1 MRKNLLY
8 LVALMCSFSL
18 SVMAQDSTSCSATE
32 VLLTMTDSY
41 GDGWDSG
48 TAVVSDAAG
57 NELFSGTV
65 DDNTATA
72 TLCLEDGVYA
82 IAVGGSSYLSEMSFT
97 IGDLSGGAGSYE
109 FLVGDS
115 LGCTNPEATNY
126 EPIANI
132 DDASCLLEGCTDS
145 TAYNFDA
152 DANVEDNSCEA
163 VVLGCTDAQNGATNY
178 NPAANT
184 DDESCTYPTC
194 EVGFSELV
202 VTTAGSGNEVGLLLL
217 TASNDTL
224 IDVEPGDLSS
234 YSTSDALEVCFV
246 EDASY
251 TIHMYDS
258 YGDGWQGG
266 TFSIVSCDGAFT
278 QITSGLLATDNAG
291 DSLLLD
297 FSPLSCDDL
306 VLGCMDSL
314 ADNYSADATHPSNL
328 DLCNIPGCTSSNT
341 LEYSEVATYQPDSL
355 ECTLIV
361 EGCTDSLALNYA
373 EAANVDDASCVFA
386 CSALESSVFISI
398 GSSSF
403 ASEMSWDIT
412 NDLTGEVEFSGL
424 GDDFDNEFPICL
436 EAGSYTF
443 NSIDSYGDG
452 WNGATYSVS
461 VLCDTEIILADNG
474 GAVPGG
480 DGESESFDLMS
491 CDSYVFG
498 CTDPLATNYDAAAN
512 MDANENCE
520 YELSLSCA
528 DALAL
533 SSGDV
538 YPGTIG
544 QQEWFSFVVDTLSI
558 VDVSV
563 SSTTSISATILSS
576 CGGDTVVSPLDAGT
590 YYVNVA
596 QGFGSGAEYDFSLTS
611 AALVAGCTDPL
622 AGNYNSDANL
632 EDNSCDYSCSGIE
645 VELSLNFGTW
655 ASEISWAF
663 VNAEGLPI
671 VQGGDYDNALDNNT
685 SPSFDLCLQAGS
697 EYTFIGYDS
706 YGDGWNS
713 GGNYSIISSTCIDSL
728 QLAGGGVEG
737 SSSSET
743 FTALA
748 CDDIVFGCTDVT
760 AFNYDASANT
770 DDASCEAVVLGCTDP
785 LAGNYDPSANTE
797 DGGCVANC
805 TDVSVSILPEPG
817 YYLSTSIGYN
827 LFSEEMSYFND
838 STLNIELIDSTT
850 TMLIDSVFD
859 DNIGLI
865 IDTTYVVSVTYD
877 TTLVVTPDS
886 AIVQNVLLSY
896 ASTPSSTLS
905 LVDTICLA
913 PGVYGFDALSLYS
926 WSTWG
931 SATYSINALCDTLS
945 GVLTNNGGETPN
957 SEDENDYF
965 SVGNCDEYI
974 IGCMDE
980 SAFNYD
986 DQADTQGECIPVI
999 TGCTNSN
1006 AVNYNEFANT
1016 DDGLCFSECLDV
1028 YVTIDAGTYASGAN
1042 SYTIT
1047 NAVGSDVS
1055 SWVGPGVSVSD
1066 VIEDTLCLGVGSY
1079 SFNSFQLYGNDWSD
1093 DTYSVS
1099 LLCPDSDSTSSM
1111 VVLADNAGEVPSDS
1125 TSESFSVIPC
1135 SDIDYGCMDEIAENY
1150 SEIADVDDGS
1160 CTYIYGCTDTTA
1172 SNYNAD
1178 ATVDDSSCEFACN
1191 GVQLVANVSG
1201 GSWASE
1207 MSWDLT
1213 SADGEELVSGTGSDY
1228 STAVPFCVEAGEYT
1242 FTADDSYGDGW
1253 NGATFS
1259 VSTIC
1264 DGILIPYF
1272 YNDSF
1277 TSGSQATETF
1287 SAIKC
1292 SNMALGCT
1300 EENSINF
1307 DASAEYN
1314 DGSCIAIVEG
1324 CTDASAANYDAEAN
1338 VEDGSCVSACTDI
1351 AVTVIGGGGTI
1362 DSWTEFSF
1370 YAEEMTYFDDSSY
1383 VVDAVDTSYVVS
1395 LDSSLVDSAWA
1406 YSNDTAMVVSYDTT
1420 LVVTLDSALVQ
1431 NVLLSASIDD
1441 MWGSDDND
1449 DVYSDTICIPEG
1461 SYVFD
1466 PSSTSSYTSSWY
1478 SDTFS
1483 VDAVC
1488 EDGSAILENNGGES
1502 PNPNGDNFSVDVV
1515 PCSAM
1520 TLGCSDSTAFNF
1532 DSAATHDDG
1541 SCVPTV
1547 LGCMDASAVNY
1558 NEDANVDDGLC
1569 ADECIDVSINLDG
1582 GAYGISTSNLWTLYN
1597 AADAVVASGSSD
1609 TYGVDNTSDIVC
1621 LPVGSYTFEANS
1633 SSTYSSTWGDDTYSV
1648 DLGCGSFDSAMVVS
1662 YDTALVV
1669 TIDSALVDS
1678 AWVFTSDSSEVV
1690 SVDTSLVVTDNTSVV
1705 VLASNGGE
1713 SPAVGN
1719 MESFTVISCDD
1730 VVFGCTDSI
1739 AENFNADAT
1748 VNDGSCE
1755 FIFGCQIDYALNY
1768 DSTATVSND
1777 TCYFDASLIAPAPGV
1792 TLDLVQDDSL
1802 SLSWDIALDLVGDT
1816 VEDYYVYFSSNPNDL
1831 GSSDFESDFDSYT
1844 GSVVYY
1850 LGSSDTTSLVVQY
1863 ADMYNWFIE
1872 SGYQVNDLVEVHWWV
1887 SDVRSYSSTGY
1898 PDYNAQYTLNDQA
1911 FTSSHSI
1918 NLTFTGVLGCTDAT
1932 ALNFDAD
1939 ATVDDGSCV
1948 LPCTDDESSVNV
1960 SVEGGFYPGEMTW
1973 NLTSDASGEAVLEGA
1988 GSDFAT
1994 ENPLCLDAGSYT
2006 FNSIDSYGDG
2016 WNGATYSVSLSCGDN
2031 EFVIANNGGLVPDGD
2046 GVSEMFDI
2054 ASCDSYVLGCTDSA
2068 YVEFNPL
2075 ANIYDGS
2082 CSELACTGDVVT
2094 LTLYDSYGDGG
2105 GELTVGDVVL
2115 TNPGSEASVLLCV
2128 DLTACTEVTYA
2139 STDTWSSENSWE
2151 VTNVNGAVLASN
2163 GPASGSFG
2171 TCAVLGCTDATAD
2184 NYNADADED
2193 DGSCIFYGCNN
2204 PIADNYDSN
2213 ATDDDG
2219 SCILPCEEGLSQVDL
2234 LVTTDAYSSQIDY
2247 TISSTDGQSYAV
2259 DLTNNNNTTVVER
2272 YCFEN
2277 GSDVS
2282 FQLNESAYGIIL
2294 GGYQIYVCEELEFV
2308 NFDINEA
2315 GSYTEEFMVACGD
2328 ITGCMDSSAVNFNA
2342 LATIS
2347 DAASCEFPF
2356 VCDGETVEVSIS
2368 TGSFASEM
2376 DWTITDVDGNVVAS
2390 NDDDYSDDSDY
2401 ATNVCLE
2408 AEAEF
2413 DFNAIDS
2420 YGDGWNG
2427 GAFVL
2432 NGSCGEL
2439 ASGTAA
2445 AAGVTTGSTEAFAFS
2460 TCAPTNEVTCQTID
2474 LPQGW
2479 SMFST
2484 SMMADDMDLAAA
2496 LTPIV
2501 DDVIIAKNNAGNAYL
2516 VEYAYNGVG
2525 DVLIGQGYQIKT
2537 SQATS
2542 FDMCGIHQLP
2552 EDNPIALGAGWNMV
2566 GYLRNVPADAA
2577 AVFADINAT
2586 NNLVIA
2592 KDYSGNAY
2600 LPQFSYNGIGDMHPG
2615 QGYQLK
2621 TVEADVLQYNASD
2634 VSYRASNV
2642 EVTNNTVSHFAKVAA
2657 TDNNMTVVFEDAAW
2671 DVLPTTGAEIAAF
2684 DKAGNLIGSA
2694 SYTSPLTVL
2703 TVWGDDATTEAKE
2716 GSVLTETVT
2725 FKVWSND
2732 LTSTFEVAK
2741 WTQGSANYDVNTIN
2755 VAGAIVTNVLTS
2767 AIAVERELVKVINV
2781 LGQEVDSNERSFRG
2795 EVLFN
2800 VYNDGTVEKVV
2811 K

>member
-65 DDNTATA
+65 DASTATD

-82 IAVGGSSYLSEMSFT
+82 VVVGGSSYLSEMSFT
-97 IGDLSGGAGSYE
+97 IGDLSGGAGSYA

-126 EPIANI
+126 EPIANV

-178 NPAANT
+178 DPAANT
-184 DDESCTYPTC
+184 DDGTCTYPTC
-194 EVGFSELV
+194 ESGFSDLV
-202 VTTAGSGNEVGLLLL
+202 VNTAGAGGEVGLLLL
-217 TASNDTL
+217 TANNDTL
-224 IDVEPGDLSS
+224 IDVTPGDLSS
-234 YSTSDALEVCFV
+234 YSTSAALEVCFV

-278 QITSGLLATDNAG
+278 QITNGLLATDNAG

-314 ADNYSADATHPSNL
+314 ADNYSAAATHPSNL

-341 LEYSEVATYQPDSL
+341 LEYSEVATYQPDDL

-361 EGCTDSLALNYA
+361 EGCTDSLALNYL
-373 EAANVDDASCVFA
+373 EAANVDDASCVLG
-386 CSALESSVFISI
+386 CSALESSVSISI
-398 GSSSF
+398 GSSSY

-443 NSIDSYGDG
+443 NSFDSYGDG

-474 GAVPGG
+474 GAVPAGA
-480 DGESESFDLMS
+480 GESESFDLMS

-528 DALAL
+528 DAIAL

-544 QQEWFSFVVDTLSI
+544 QQEWFSFVIDTLSV
-558 VDVSV
+558 VDLSLS
-563 SSTTSISATILSS
+563 SSTGMSATIVDS
-576 CGGDTVVSPLDAGT
+576 CDGDTVASPLDAGT

-596 QGFGSGAEYDFSLTS
+596 QGFGSGAEYDFALTS
-611 AALVAGCTDPL
+611 ATLVAGCTDPL
-622 AGNYNSDANL
+622 AGNYNAAANVA
-632 EDNSCDYSCSGIE
+632 DSCDYSCSGIE
-645 VELSLNFGTW
+645 VELSLYFGTY
-655 ASEISWAF
+655 ATEISWAF
-663 VNAEGLPI
+663 VTSDGQPL
-671 VQGGDYDNALDNNT
+671 VQGGDYGSDQNYT
-685 SPSFDLCLQAGS
+685 SRSFDLCLQPGS

-706 YGDGWNS
+706 YGDGWNT
-713 GGNYSIISSTCIDSL
+713 GGNYSILSSTCIDSL
-728 QLAGGGVEG
+728 QLAGGGVAG
-737 SSSSET
+737 ASASET

-748 CDDIVFGCTDVT
+748 CDDIVLGCTDET

-785 LAGNYDPSANTE
+785 LAGNYDPSANTD

-805 TDVSVSILPEPG
+805 TDVSVSILPNPG

-865 IDTTYVVSVTYD
+865 IDTTYEVSVSYD
-877 TTLVVTPDS
+877 TTLVVTADS
-886 AIVQNVLLSY
+886 AIVQNILLSY

-905 LVDTICLA
+905 LVDTVCLA
-913 PGVYGFDALSLYS
+913 PGEYGFDATALYS
-926 WSTWG
+926 WATWS
-931 SATYSINALCDTLS
+931 SATYSINALCDSLS
-945 GVLTNNGGETPN
+945 GVLTNNGGESPDPD
-957 SEDENDYF
+957 DENDYF
-965 SVGNCDEYI
+965 SVGDCDEYI

-999 TGCTNSN
+999 TGCTNPN
-1006 AVNYNEFANT
+1006 AINYNELANT
-1016 DDGLCFSECLDV
+1016 DDGLCFTECLDV

-1047 NAVGSDVS
+1047 NPVGSDVA
-1055 SWVGPGVSVSD
+1055 SWEGPGESVSD
-1066 VIEDTLCLGVGSY
+1066 VIVDTLCLGVGSY
-1079 SFNSFQLYGNDWSD
+1079 NFNSFQLYGGDWND
-1093 DTYSVS
+1093 DTYSVT

-1111 VVLADNAGEVPSDS
+1111 VVLVDNGGEVPSDS
-1125 TSESFSVIPC
+1125 TSESFSVVAC

-1160 CTYIYGCTDTTA
+1160 CTYIYGCQDSTA

-1178 ATVDDSSCEFACN
+1178 ATVDDSSCEYACN

-1201 GSWASE
+1201 GGYASE
-1207 MSWDLT
+1207 MSWSLV
-1213 SADGEELVSGTGSDY
+1213 SADGEELVSGSGTGY

-1264 DGILIPYF
+1264 DGLEIQYF
-1272 YNDSF
+1272 FNDSF

-1300 EENSINF
+1300 EENSLNF

-1324 CTDASAANYDAEAN
+1324 CTDASAANYDAAAN
-1338 VEDGSCVSACTDI
+1338 TENGSCVSACTDI
-1351 AVTVIGGGGTI
+1351 AVTVIGGGGSI

-1370 YAEEMTYFDDSSY
+1370 YAEEMTYFDDSTY
-1383 VVDAVDTSYVVS
+1383 VVEAGDTSYVVS

-1420 LVVTLDSALVQ
+1420 LVITLDSALVQ
-1431 NVLLSASIDD
+1431 NVLLSASVAD
-1441 MWGSDDND
+1441 MYGSDDND

-1461 SYVFD
+1461 SYVFN
-1466 PSSTSSYTSSWY
+1466 PSSTSSFTSSWY

-1502 PNPNGDNFSVDVV
+1502 PNPNGDNFVVDVV

-1532 DSAATHDDG
+1532 DAAATHDDG

-1582 GAYGISTSNLWTLYN
+1582 GGFGISTTNFWTVYN

-1609 TYGVDNTSDIVC
+1609 TYGVDNTSDAVC
-1621 LPVGSYTFEANS
+1621 LPVGSYTFEANTTSSFS
-1633 SSTYSSTWGDDTYSV
+1633 SSWGDDTYSV

-1705 VLASNGGE
+1705 VLASNGGA

-1719 MESFTVISCDD
+1719 MESFAVISCDD

-1777 TCYFDASLIAPAPGV
+1777 TCYFDASLISPAPGV
-1792 TLDLVQDDSL
+1792 TLDLVQADSL
-1802 SLSWDIALDLVGDT
+1802 SLSWDVALDLVGDT
-1816 VEDYYVYFSSNPNDL
+1816 VDSYYVYFSSNPNDL
-1831 GSSDFESDFDSYT
+1831 GSSDFDSDFDSYT

-1850 LGSSDTTSLVVQY
+1850 LGSTDTTSLVVQY

-1898 PDYNAQYTLNDQA
+1898 PDYNAQYTLNDQT

-1918 NLTFTGVLGCTDAT
+1918 NLTFTGVLGCTDST
-1932 ALNFDAD
+1932 ALNFNAE
-1939 ATVDDGSCV
+1939 ATVEDGSCV

-1960 SVEGGFYPGEMTW
+1960 SVVDGSYPGEMTW

-2006 FNSIDSYGDG
+2006 FNSFDSYGDG
-2016 WNGATYSVSLSCGDN
+2016 WNGATYSVSLSCGDS
-2031 EFVIANNGGLVPDGD
+2031 EFVIANNGGDVPAGD
-2046 GVSEMFDI
+2046 GESETFDI
-2054 ASCDSYVLGCTDSA
+2054 GSCDSYVLGCTDSA

-2075 ANIYDGS
+2075 ANSDDGS
-2082 CSELACTGDVVT
+2082 CAELACTGDVVT

-2115 TNPGSEASVLLCV
+2115 TNDGAEASALLCV
-2128 DLTACTEVTYA
+2128 DLTACTEVSYA
-2139 STDTWSSENSWE
+2139 ATDSWSYENSWE
-2151 VTNVNGAVLASN
+2151 VTNANGAVLASN
-2163 GPASGSFG
+2163 GAASGSFG

-2184 NYNADADED
+2184 NFNPDADED

-2282 FQLNESAYGIIL
+2282 FQLNESDYGIIL

-2328 ITGCMDSSAVNFNA
+2328 ITGCMDPSAVNFNA

-2347 DAASCEFPF
+2347 DSASCEFPF

-2368 TGSFASEM
+2368 TGSFSSEM
-2376 DWTITDVDGNVVAS
+2376 DWTITDADGTVVAS
-2390 NDDDYSDDSDY
+2390 NDDDYSDNSDY

-2427 GAFVL
+2427 GVFVL

-2445 AAGVTTGSTEAFAFS
+2445 DAGVTSGSTEAFAFS

-2474 LPQGW
+2474 LPEGW

-2484 SMMADDMDLAAA
+2484 SMMADDMDLAAVLA
-2496 LTPIV
+2496 PIV

-2516 VEYAYNGVG
+2516 VEYAYNGVE

-2566 GYLRNVPADAA
+2566 GYLRTVPADAA

-2592 KDYSGNAY
+2592 KDYAGNAY
-2600 LPQFSYNGIGDMHPG
+2600 LPQFNYNGIGDMHPG

-2621 TVEADVLQYNASD
+2621 TVEADVLQYNAD
-2634 VSYRASNV
+2634 GVSYRASNV

-2657 TDNNMTVVFEDAAW
+2657 TDNNMTVVVEDAAW

-2741 WTQGSANYDVNTIN
+2741 WTEGSANYDVNTIN